1 MSIIMSF
8 RAFGQCVIV
17 DSPFNKNIM
26 IPLKLK
32 TLVVAIELQNRYF
45 EQTGEISF
53 LLWTF
58 AGNCVQLANRF
69 NKEKAENLLGK
80 MKALST
86 TPLWEK
92 ATKEQEEDL
101 NNLTTRLEELINE
114 KQ

>member
-1 MSIIMSF
+1 MT
-8 RAFGQCVIV
+8 Q
-17 DSPFNKNIM
+17 
-26 IPLKLK
+26 LELK
-32 TLVVAIELQNRYF
+32 TLVAAVVLQNRYF
-45 EQTGEISF
+45 EPTDEISF
-53 LLWTF
+53 RLWTF
-58 AGNCVQLANRF
+58 AGNCVQLANHF

-80 MKALST
+80 MKALPT